1 MIFPHVSIIK
11 QMNAL
16 EAENVFS
23 VTNFMSFAV
32 TKSQHDKEC
41 QRAIK
46 CFIIH
51 ALQLSTAH
59 QCATTILLMMEC

>member
-1 MIFPHVSIIK
+1 
-11 QMNAL
+11 MNAL

-32 TKSQHDKEC
+32 TKSQ
-41 QRAIK
+41 RAMK

-51 ALQLSTAH
+51 ALQLSTA
-59 QCATTILLMMEC
+59 QYATTILLMMEC